1 MKKFPTISFFALVLV
16 AIAFL
21 AQTNLVLAY
30 PSGSP
35 AGYTGSPGDGQHC
48 QSCHGGNNTTVNGW
62 ITSNIPAQGYTPG
75 TTYIITATAS
85 GTGKKGFEI
94 SPQSVSGAQLGIL
107 AAGTGNHLVGGT
119 KYVTQNSSG
128 ASGSTV
134 SWTFSWT
141 APAAGTGAVV
151 FYGAFTV
158 GKQNT
163 KLTTLEVQENA
174 ALPLSVTAVAVPDLI
189 CAGQTVQLEAAVSGG
204 SGNYTFQWSSNPPG
218 FASTLHNPVAN
229 PEISTIY
236 MVEVN
241 DGSGSAGAS
250 ASVTV
255 QAMVEVNAGIDT
267 VCASTVVSVPCHG
280 QAHHFQAVEW
290 VTGGSGTFT
299 NPSNLECEYLP
310 SQADKDAGQ
319 VELILKAVPVPP
331 CTSPSQ
337 DARVVRF
344 EGPSGLESGEK
355 VTAGSLFPNPTHG
368 ICSIRTSGSAPV
380 RIEVTDLQGTL
391 VYQNSFDVSGEIVL
405 GLDLSH
411 LSVGVY
417 SIQVKSD
424 DFVKVSRLIKY

>member
-1 MKKFPTISFFALVLV
+1 MKKTSTFSFVALVLI

-21 AQTNLVLAY
+21 AQTNLILAY

-48 QSCHGGNNTTVNGW
+48 QSCHGGNNSTVNGW

-75 TTYIITATAS
+75 ATYTITATAS
-85 GTGKKGFEI
+85 GSGKKGFEI
-94 SPQSVSGAQLGIL
+94 SPQSPSGAQLGTL
-107 AAGTGNHLVGGT
+107 AAGTGSHLVGGS
-119 KYVTQNSSG
+119 KYVTQNASG

-141 APAAGTGAVV
+141 APSAGTGTVV

-158 GKQNT
+158 GKPNT
-163 KLTTLEVQENA
+163 RLSTLEVQENV
-174 ALPLSVTAVAVPDLI
+174 ALPLSVTAVAVPDLV
-189 CAGQTVQLEAAVSGG
+189 CAGQTVQLEAAATGG

-218 FASTLHNPVAN
+218 FSSTLHNPVAN
-229 PEISTIY
+229 PEVSTIY

-255 QAMVEVNAGIDT
+255 QPAVEANAGYDT
-267 VCASTVVSVPCHG
+267 VCASSVVSVPCHG
-280 QAHHFQAVEW
+280 TAHHFQAVEW

-299 NPSNLECEYLP
+299 NPANLECQYLP
-310 SQADKDAGQ
+310 SQADKDAGL
-319 VELILKAVPVPP
+319 VELILKASPIPP
-331 CTSPSQ
+331 CNLQSQ

-344 EGPSGLESGEK
+344 EGPSGLENGEK
-355 VTAGSLFPNPTHG
+355 FTAGVLFPNPTHG
-368 ICSIRTSGSAPV
+368 FCTIRTEGSAPV
-380 RIEVTDLQGTL
+380 RIEVSDLQGTL
-391 VYQNSFDVSGEIVL
+391 VYLQDFNVAGASMLNI
-405 GLDLSH
+405 DLSH
-411 LSVGVY
+411 LGAGIYSV
-417 SIQVKSD
+417 QMKSV